1 MSGISYDKKKLIG
14 TTIIGNI
21 VEYYDFG
28 MYAVFAPIMGD
39 LFFPQQ
45 NERMQLLLTF
55 LIFAIGFFI
64 RPIGG
69 LVFGHIGDKYGR
81 RVALRTSI
89 IGMAVATIGIALL
102 PPYETIGIWAPLLL
116 VVIRLVQGL
125 CIGGEGTGSA
135 IYILEHLK
143 SGKLSMVG
151 SIVMSSNIIGTLL
164 ANVTG
169 LLIIQLLGL
178 DPITWR
184 YGFALG
190 ALMGLV
196 GAYFRHKNEESP
208 VFQSLKN
215 EKALKKIPLFD
226 VLRRKKF
233 AVVSLIITT
242 GAVVSI
248 SYLIRGYLNAF
259 FSEVMGYSE
268 QEGMIYSIFALIT
281 LVLFLPISGY
291 IADRLGYSN
300 TMMFAAFGIAL
311 WATPL
316 FSMISNPYHNKLE
329 IYQGLFGLSLL
340 TALIAAPLY
349 PYAMRLFPPELRYS
363 GVALG
368 YNLGNAVF
376 GGTTPLLCT
385 LLVDKIDRYSPPL
398 YLMVTSSLFIAMNI
412 VMIIMIN
419 LIKKKQRSK

>member
-1 MSGISYDKKKLIG
+1 MSDTIYDKKKLIG
-14 TTIIGNI
+14 TTIIGNV

-64 RPIGG
+64 RPVGG

-89 IGMAVATIGIALL
+89 IGMAIATIGIALL
-102 PPYETIGIWAPLLL
+102 PSYETIGVLAPLLL
-116 VVIRLVQGL
+116 VLIRLVQGL

-164 ANVTG
+164 ANIAG
-169 LLIIQLLGL
+169 LCIIQLVGL
-178 DPITWR
+178 DSTTWR
-184 YGFALG
+184 YGFAFG
-190 ALMGLV
+190 AVMGLV

-208 VFQSLKN
+208 VFQNLKKD
-215 EKALKKIPLFD
+215 KALKKIPLFD
-226 VLRRKKF
+226 VFRRKKF
-233 AVVSLIITT
+233 AVLSLVITT

-268 QEGMIYSIFALIT
+268 QEGMVYSIFALVT
-281 LVLFLPISGY
+281 LVLFLPICGY
-291 IADRLGYSN
+291 IADKVGYAN
-300 TMMFAAFGIAL
+300 TMMFAAFGIAI

-316 FSMISNPYHNKLE
+316 FSMISNPHHNAYE
-329 IYQGLFGLSLL
+329 IYQGLFGLALL
-340 TALIAAPLY
+340 AALISAPLY

-368 YNLGNAVF
+368 YNLGNAIF

-385 LLVDKIDRYSPPL
+385 ILVDNIDRYSPPL
-398 YLMVTSSLFIAMNI
+398 YLMGTASLFIGMNF
-412 VMIIMIN
+412 VTMVVIN
-419 LIKKKQRSK
+419 LIRRRQRSK